1 MPIPH
6 KYKINIHIL
15 YKMANSSNK
24 TRKNKK
30 IGGSPKASKS
40 GSAKA
45 SPKGSAKASK
55 SGSAKASPTASPKSP
70 DDVCSICLGVI
81 DDDKFKPTKNLIRP
95 ADSHS
100 SRSVTDKELNTS
112 PEGANLTLHRFKT
125 KCGHTFHTK
134 CIGMWCNVRSGVAKL
149 CPYCNQVIDA
159 DCKDLMDVDSI
170 GIMPYLKRM
179 FFHTTAYGREDVDK
193 KIADNDAVIQRYLDT
208 PRFDPNVV
216 DENSNTPLH
225 IAVERRRL
233 SVIKNLLARK
243 EIDTNI
249 RNSDGK
255 LAIEIAMERN
265 DRDAIAAFKKS
276 KKVPKALKGLL

>member
-1 MPIPH
+1 MKHDIFVDNTTDDFTLRKTIPH

-15 YKMANSSNK
+15 YKMAKSSNK

-45 SPKGSAKASK
+45 SPKSSGKGSAKASK
-55 SGSAKASPTASPKSP
+55 SGSGKGSATASPKSP

-81 DDDKFKPTKNLIRP
+81 DDDK
-95 ADSHS
+95 
-100 SRSVTDKELNTS
+100 
-112 PEGANLTLHRFKT
+112 FKT

-179 FFHTTAYGREDVDK
+179 FFHTTAYGRADVDK
-193 KIADNDAVIQRYLDT
+193 QIADNDAVIQRYLDT

-216 DENSNTPLH
+216 DEDSNTPLH

-265 DRDAIAAFKKS
+265 DRDAIAAFKKY
-276 KKVPKALKGLL
+276 KKIPKALKGLL

>member
-1 MPIPH
+1 
-6 KYKINIHIL
+6 
-15 YKMANSSNK
+15 MANSSNK

-40 GSAKA
+40 GSPKASKSGSAKA
-45 SPKGSAKASK
+45 SPKGSAKAS
-55 SGSAKASPTASPKSP
+55 PIASPKSP

-81 DDDKFKPTKNLIRP
+81 DDDK
-95 ADSHS
+95 
-100 SRSVTDKELNTS
+100 
-112 PEGANLTLHRFKT
+112 FKT

>member
-1 MPIPH
+1 VKQDIFVDNTNPQPN

-15 YKMANSSNK
+15 YKMAKSSNK

-30 IGGSPKASKS
+30 IGGSPKASPK

-45 SPKGSAKASK
+45 SPKGSR
-55 SGSAKASPTASPKSP
+55 KASPSASPKSP

-81 DDDKFKPTKNLIRP
+81 DDVKY
-95 ADSHS
+95 
-100 SRSVTDKELNTS
+100 
-112 PEGANLTLHRFKT
+112 KT
-125 KCGHTFHTK
+125 KCGHTFHSK
-134 CIGMWCNVRSGVAKL
+134 CLGMWCNVRSGIAKT
-149 CPYCNQVIDA
+149 CPYCNQVIDE
-159 DCKDLMDVDSI
+159 DCKDLMDVESI

-179 FFHTTAYGREDVDK
+179 FFHTTAYGRADVDK
-193 KIADNDAVIQRYLDT
+193 EIADNDAVILKYLDA
-208 PRFDPNVV
+208 PRFYPIVAVED
-216 DENSNTPLH
+216 SNTPLH

-249 RNSDGK
+249 RNSHGK

-265 DRDAIAAFKKS
+265 DRDAIAAFKKY
-276 KKVPKALKGLL
+276 KKVPKALKGLI

>member
-1 MPIPH
+1 
-6 KYKINIHIL
+6 
-15 YKMANSSNK
+15 MANSSNK

-40 GSAKA
+40 GSGKGSRKSSPSGSRKS
-45 SPKGSAKASK
+45 SPKGSRKSSP
-55 SGSAKASPTASPKSP
+55 SGSAKASPKSP

-81 DDDKFKPTKNLIRP
+81 DDDKFK
-95 ADSHS
+95 
-100 SRSVTDKELNTS
+100 
-112 PEGANLTLHRFKT
+112 T
-125 KCGHTFHTK
+125 KCRHTFHSK
-134 CIGMWCNVRSGVAKL
+134 CIGMWCNVRSGIAKT
-149 CPYCNQVIDA
+149 CPYCNQVIDE
-159 DCKDLMDVDSI
+159 DCKDLLDVESI

-216 DENSNTPLH
+216 DEDSNTPLH

-233 SVIKNLLARK
+233 SVIKNLLARR

-249 RNSDGK
+249 RNSHGK
-255 LAIEIAMERN
+255 LAIEIAMDMDN
-265 DRDAIAAFKKS
+265 KDTIAAFKKY
-276 KKVPKALKGLL
+276 KKVPKVLKGLL

>member
-1 MPIPH
+1 
-6 KYKINIHIL
+6 
-15 YKMANSSNK
+15 MAKSSNK

-40 GSAKA
+40 D
-45 SPKGSAKASK
+45 SAKASK
-55 SGSAKASPTASPKSP
+55 SGSRKSSPSGSAKASPKSP

-81 DDDKFKPTKNLIRP
+81 DDDK
-95 ADSHS
+95 
-100 SRSVTDKELNTS
+100 
-112 PEGANLTLHRFKT
+112 FKT

-134 CIGMWCNVRSGVAKL
+134 CIGMWCNVRSGVAKV
-149 CPYCNQVIDA
+149 CPYCRQVIDE
-159 DCKDLMDVDSI
+159 DCKDLLDVESI

-179 FFHTTAYGREDVDK
+179 FFHTTAYGRADVDK
-193 KIADNDAVIQRYLDT
+193 QIADNDAVIQKYLDA

-216 DENSNTPLH
+216 DEDSNTPLH

-249 RNSDGK
+249 RNSHGK
-255 LAIEIAMERN
+255 LAIEIAMERDN
-265 DRDAIAAFKKS
+265 KDILAAFKKH
-276 KKVPKALKGLL
+276 KKVPKALKGLI

>member
-1 MPIPH
+1 
-6 KYKINIHIL
+6 
-15 YKMANSSNK
+15 MANSSNK

-30 IGGSPKASKS
+30 IGGSPKGSRKSSPKGS
-40 GSAKA
+40 GSGSGKA
-45 SPKGSAKASK
+45 SPKGSAK
-55 SGSAKASPTASPKSP
+55 ASPKSP

-81 DDDKFKPTKNLIRP
+81 DDDKFK
-95 ADSHS
+95 
-100 SRSVTDKELNTS
+100 
-112 PEGANLTLHRFKT
+112 T

-134 CIGMWCNVRSGVAKL
+134 CIGMWCNVRSGIAKT

-159 DCKDLMDVDSI
+159 DCKDLMDVESI

-179 FFHTTAYGREDVDK
+179 FFHTTAYGRADVDK
-193 KIADNDAVIQRYLDT
+193 AKSDNDAVIQKYLDA
-208 PRFDPNVV
+208 PSFDPNVV
-216 DENSNTPLH
+216 DEESNTPLH

-249 RNSDGK
+249 RNSHGK

-265 DRDAIAAFKKS
+265 DRDTIAAFKKH
-276 KKVPKALKGLL
+276 KKVPKALKGLV

>member
-1 MPIPH
+1 
-6 KYKINIHIL
+6 
-15 YKMANSSNK
+15 MANSSNK

-40 GSAKA
+40 DSGKGSPKGSRKASKSGSGSGSRKA
-45 SPKGSAKASK
+45 SPKGSSK
-55 SGSAKASPTASPKSP
+55 SGSAKASPKSP

-81 DDDKFKPTKNLIRP
+81 DD
-95 ADSHS
+95 
-100 SRSVTDKELNTS
+100 VM
-112 PEGANLTLHRFKT
+112 FKT
-125 KCGHTFHTK
+125 KCGHTFHKK
-134 CIGMWCNVRSGVAKL
+134 CLGMWCNVRSGVAKT
-149 CPYCNQVIDA
+149 CPYCNQVIDE
-159 DCKDLMDVDSI
+159 DCKDLMDVESI

-179 FFHTTAYGREDVDK
+179 FFHTTAYGRADVDK
-193 KIADNDAVIQRYLDT
+193 QIADNDAVIQKYLDA
-208 PRFDPNVV
+208 PSFDPNVV
-216 DENSNTPLH
+216 DEDSNTPLH

-249 RNSDGK
+249 RNSHGK

-265 DRDAIAAFKKS
+265 DRDAIAAFKKH

>member
-1 MPIPH
+1 
-6 KYKINIHIL
+6 
-15 YKMANSSNK
+15 MANSSNK

-45 SPKGSAKASK
+45 SPKGSAKAS
-55 SGSAKASPTASPKSP
+55 PTVSPKSP
-70 DDVCSICLGVI
+70 DEVCSICLGVI
-81 DDDKFKPTKNLIRP
+81 NEDKFKPTKNLIRP

-134 CIGMWCNVRSGVAKL
+134 CIGMWCNIKSGVAKL

-159 DCKDLMDVDSI
+159 DCRDVMDVESI

-179 FFHTTAYGREDVDK
+179 FFHTTAYGRADVDK
-193 KIADNDAVIQRYLDT
+193 QIADNDAVIQRYLDAS
-208 PRFDPNVV
+208 RFDPNVV
-216 DENSNTPLH
+216 DEDNNTPLH

-233 SVIKNLLARK
+233 SVVKNLLARK
-243 EIDTNI
+243 DIDTNI
-249 RNSDGK
+249 RNNDGK
-255 LAIEIAMERN
+255 LAIEIAMERDN
-265 DRDAIAAFKKS
+265 KDILAAFKKY
-276 KKVPKALKGLL
+276 KKVPKALKGLI

>member
-1 MPIPH
+1 
-6 KYKINIHIL
+6 
-15 YKMANSSNK
+15 MANSSNK

-30 IGGSPKASKS
+30 IGGSPNASPKGSGKGSRKS
-40 GSAKA
+40 
-45 SPKGSAKASK
+45 SPKGSAK
-55 SGSAKASPTASPKSP
+55 ASPKSP

-81 DDDKFKPTKNLIRP
+81 DDDK
-95 ADSHS
+95 
-100 SRSVTDKELNTS
+100 
-112 PEGANLTLHRFKT
+112 FKT

-170 GIMPYLKRM
+170 GIMPYLKRI
-179 FFHTTAYGREDVDK
+179 FFHTTAYGRADVDK
-193 KIADNDAVIQRYLDT
+193 AKSDNDAVIQKYLDA

-216 DENSNTPLH
+216 DEDSNTPLH

-233 SVIKNLLARK
+233 SVIKNLLARR

-249 RNSDGK
+249 RNSHGK

-265 DRDAIAAFKKS
+265 DSDAIAAFKKH
-276 KKVPKALKGLL
+276 KKIPKALKGLI